1 MVNKKIKVIEEE
13 DTLNKEQKFNLAQ
26 NNDLGGSSGHPKLGG
41 LGAAEDNIH
50 GSP

>member
-26 NNDLGGSSGHPKLGG
+26 NNDLGGSSVPKLGG